1 MTQSERILIVDDES
15 NVRHLL
21 SEVVRKAGYEPFQ
34 AENGLEGIEK
44 CRLLHPAIVFMDL
57 RMPVMEGMEA
67 FAIIREEMPETQV
80 ILLTAFGNVAI
91 AMEAMKKGAFDYLVK
106 PANVAEVRTVIERAL
121 TVRSQKKADLSVSEL
136 ALKLEPDNRIIGCS
150 AVMQNLFKSVGR
162 VAQSNA
168 TVLISGESGSGK
180 EVIAKAIH
188 ENSLRKD
195 KPFVRIDCGSIP
207 EGLVE
212 TELFGHERGAF
223 TGAVAAKTG
232 KLEIASGGTLFIDE
246 VGDLPLALQVKLL
259 RAIQEREFERIGGNE
274 TIRIDVRIIAATN
287 RNLPEMVEQ
296 GRFREDLF
304 YRLNVV
310 PLHVPALRERAEDI
324 PLLMDYFVKKTARAM
339 ACAVPLVTQSAR
351 DILRR
356 YSWPG
361 NVRELANVL
370 ERAVVMSSGVI
381 DVCDVSGIQHLVGKN
396 AAIADNAEQL
406 TIPYS
411 GTMREMQHH
420 LEREIIIRTL
430 KKYGGNRRRTAQALD
445 ISRRSLLYKLG
456 EHGLDE
462 RVNEEQG

>member
-1 MTQSERILIVDDES
+1 MKQTERILIVDDEL

-21 SEVVRKAGYEPFQ
+21 SEVVRKAGYEPHQ
-34 AENGLEGIEK
+34 AENGLEGVEK
-44 CRLLHPAIVFMDL
+44 CRLLKPEVVLMDL

-67 FAIIREEMPETQV
+67 FAIIHDEMPEVQV
-80 ILLTAFGNVAI
+80 VLLTAFGNVGI
-91 AMEAMKKGAFDYLVK
+91 AMEAMKRGAFDYLVK

-121 TVRSQKKADLSVSEL
+121 TVRKQQAESLLNGEVG
-136 ALKLEPDNRIIGCS
+136 LKSEPDNRIVGCS

-195 KPFVRIDCGSIP
+195 QPFVRIDCGSIP
-207 EGLVE
+207 EGLME
-212 TELFGHERGAF
+212 SELFGHEKGAF
-223 TGAVAAKTG
+223 TGAIAAKPG
-232 KLEIASGGTLFIDE
+232 KFEVASGGTLFIDE
-246 VGDLPLALQVKLL
+246 VGDLPLPLQVKLL
-259 RAIQEREFERIGGNE
+259 RAIQEREFERVGGNAVL
-274 TIRIDVRIIAATN
+274 RMDVRIIAATN
-287 RNLPEMVEQ
+287 RNLTEMVEQ

-324 PLLMDYFVKKTARAM
+324 PLLVDHFIKKAARAAGCM
-339 ACAVPLVTQSAR
+339 TPLVTQEAR
-351 DILRR
+351 ELLLR

-370 ERAVVMSSGVI
+370 ERAVVMSNGVI
-381 DVCDVSGIQHLVGKN
+381 DLPDVSGIANPL
-396 AAIADNAEQL
+396 L
-406 TIPYS
+406 TSASRMERTEEIVVPFS
-411 GTMREMQHH
+411 GTLREMTHC

-430 KKYGGNRRRTAQALD
+430 KKHGGNRMRSAQALD
-445 ISRRSLLYKLG
+445 ISRRSLLYKLE
-456 EHGLDE
+456 EHGLGE
-462 RVNEEQG
+462 REEKE

>member
-1 MTQSERILIVDDES
+1 MKQTERILIVDDEL

-21 SEVVRKAGYEPFQ
+21 SEVVRKAGYEPHQ
-34 AENGLEGIEK
+34 AENGLEGVEK
-44 CRLLHPAIVFMDL
+44 CRLLKPEVVLMDL

-67 FAIIREEMPETQV
+67 FAIIHEEMPEVQV
-80 ILLTAFGNVAI
+80 VLLTAFGNVGI
-91 AMEAMKKGAFDYLVK
+91 AMEAMKRGAFDYLVK
-106 PANVAEVRTVIERAL
+106 PANVAEVRTVLERAL
-121 TVRSQKKADLSVSEL
+121 AVRKQQAESLLNGEAG
-136 ALKLEPDNRIIGCS
+136 LKSEPDNRIVGCS

-195 KPFVRIDCGSIP
+195 QPFVRIDCGSIP
-207 EGLVE
+207 EGLME
-212 TELFGHERGAF
+212 SELFGHEKGAF
-223 TGAVAAKTG
+223 TGAIAAKPG
-232 KLEIASGGTLFIDE
+232 KFEVACGGTLFIDE
-246 VGDLPLALQVKLL
+246 VGDLPLPLQVKLL
-259 RAIQEREFERIGGNE
+259 RAIQEREFERVGGNA
-274 TIRIDVRIIAATN
+274 ILRMDVRIIAATN

-324 PLLMDYFVKKTARAM
+324 PLLVDYFIKKAARAAGCM
-339 ACAVPLVTQSAR
+339 TPLLTQEAR
-351 DILRR
+351 ELLLR

-370 ERAVVMSSGVI
+370 ERAVVMSNGVI
-381 DVCDVSGIQHLVGKN
+381 DLPDVSGIANPL
-396 AAIADNAEQL
+396 L
-406 TIPYS
+406 TSTPRVEKSEEIVVPFA
-411 GTMREMQHH
+411 GTLREMTHC

-430 KKYGGNRRRTAQALD
+430 KKHGGNRMRSAQALD
-445 ISRRSLLYKLG
+445 ISRRSLLYKLE
-456 EHGLDE
+456 EHGLGE
-462 RVNEEQG
+462 REEKE

>member
-1 MTQSERILIVDDES
+1 MKQTERILIVDDEL

-21 SEVVRKAGYEPFQ
+21 SEVVRKAGYEPHQ
-34 AENGLEGIEK
+34 AENGLEGVEK
-44 CRLLHPAIVFMDL
+44 CRLLKPEVVLMDL

-67 FAIIREEMPETQV
+67 FAIIHEEMPEVQV
-80 ILLTAFGNVAI
+80 VLLTAFGNVGI
-91 AMEAMKKGAFDYLVK
+91 AMEAMKRGAFDYLVK
-106 PANVAEVRTVIERAL
+106 PANVAEVRTVLERAL
-121 TVRSQKKADLSVSEL
+121 AVRKQQAESLLNGEAG
-136 ALKLEPDNRIIGCS
+136 LKSEPDNRIVGCS

-195 KPFVRIDCGSIP
+195 QPFVRIDCGSIP
-207 EGLVE
+207 EGLME
-212 TELFGHERGAF
+212 SELFGHEKGAF
-223 TGAVAAKTG
+223 TGAIAAKPG
-232 KLEIASGGTLFIDE
+232 KFEVACGGTLFIDE
-246 VGDLPLALQVKLL
+246 VGDLPLPLQVKLL
-259 RAIQEREFERIGGNE
+259 RAIQEREFERVGGNAVL
-274 TIRIDVRIIAATN
+274 RMDVRIIAATN

-324 PLLMDYFVKKTARAM
+324 PLLVDYFIKKAARAAGCM
-339 ACAVPLVTQSAR
+339 TPLLTQEAR
-351 DILRR
+351 ELLLR

-370 ERAVVMSSGVI
+370 ERAVVMSNGVI
-381 DVCDVSGIQHLVGKN
+381 DLPDVSGIANPLLTSTPRVGKSEEIVVPF
-396 AAIADNAEQL
+396 A
-406 TIPYS
+406 
-411 GTMREMQHH
+411 GTLREMTHC

-430 KKYGGNRRRTAQALD
+430 KKHGGNRMRSAQALD
-445 ISRRSLLYKLG
+445 ISRRSLLYKLE
-456 EHGLDE
+456 EHGLGE
-462 RVNEEQG
+462 REEKE

>member
-1 MTQSERILIVDDES
+1 MKQTERILIVDDEL

-21 SEVVRKAGYEPFQ
+21 SEVVRKAGYEPHQ
-34 AENGLEGIEK
+34 AENGLEGVEK
-44 CRLLHPAIVFMDL
+44 CRLLKPEVVLMDL

-67 FAIIREEMPETQV
+67 FAIIHEEMPEVQV
-80 ILLTAFGNVAI
+80 VLLTAFGNVGI
-91 AMEAMKKGAFDYLVK
+91 AMEAMKRGAFDYLVK

-121 TVRSQKKADLSVSEL
+121 AVRKQQAESLLNGEVG
-136 ALKLEPDNRIIGCS
+136 LKSEPDNRIVGCS

-195 KPFVRIDCGSIP
+195 QPFVRIDCGSIP
-207 EGLVE
+207 EGLME
-212 TELFGHERGAF
+212 SELFGHEKGAF
-223 TGAVAAKTG
+223 TGAIAAKPG
-232 KLEIASGGTLFIDE
+232 KFEVACGGTLFIDE
-246 VGDLPLALQVKLL
+246 VGDLPLPLQVKLL
-259 RAIQEREFERIGGNE
+259 RAIQEREFERVGGNAVL
-274 TIRIDVRIIAATN
+274 RMDVRIIAATN

-324 PLLMDYFVKKTARAM
+324 PLLVDYFIKKAARAAGCM
-339 ACAVPLVTQSAR
+339 TPLLTQEAR
-351 DILRR
+351 ELLLR

-370 ERAVVMSSGVI
+370 ERAVVMSNGVI
-381 DVCDVSGIQHLVGKN
+381 DLPDVSGIANPL
-396 AAIADNAEQL
+396 L
-406 TIPYS
+406 TSTPRVEKSEEIVVPFA
-411 GTMREMQHH
+411 GTLREMTHC

-430 KKYGGNRRRTAQALD
+430 KKHGGNRMRSAQALD
-445 ISRRSLLYKLG
+445 ISRRSLLYKLE
-456 EHGLDE
+456 EHGLGE
-462 RVNEEQG
+462 REEKE

>member
-1 MTQSERILIVDDES
+1 MKQTERILIVDDEL

-21 SEVVRKAGYEPFQ
+21 SEVVRKAGYEPHQ
-34 AENGLEGIEK
+34 AENGLEGVEK
-44 CRLLHPAIVFMDL
+44 CRLLKPEVVLMDL

-67 FAIIREEMPETQV
+67 FAIIHEEMPEVQV
-80 ILLTAFGNVAI
+80 VLLTAFGNVGI
-91 AMEAMKKGAFDYLVK
+91 AMEAMKRGAFDYLVK
-106 PANVAEVRTVIERAL
+106 PANVAEVRTVLERAL
-121 TVRSQKKADLSVSEL
+121 AVRKQQAESLLNGEAG
-136 ALKLEPDNRIIGCS
+136 LKSEPDNRIVGCS

-195 KPFVRIDCGSIP
+195 QPFVRIDCGSIP
-207 EGLVE
+207 EGLME
-212 TELFGHERGAF
+212 SELFGHEKGAF
-223 TGAVAAKTG
+223 TGAIAAKPG
-232 KLEIASGGTLFIDE
+232 KFEVACGGTLFIDE
-246 VGDLPLALQVKLL
+246 VGDLPLPLQVKLL
-259 RAIQEREFERIGGNE
+259 RAIQEREFERVGGNAVL
-274 TIRIDVRIIAATN
+274 RMDVRIIAATY

-324 PLLMDYFVKKTARAM
+324 PLLVDYFIKKAARAAGCM
-339 ACAVPLVTQSAR
+339 TPLLTQEAR
-351 DILRR
+351 ELLLR

-370 ERAVVMSSGVI
+370 ERAVVMSNGVI
-381 DVCDVSGIQHLVGKN
+381 DLPDVSGIANPL
-396 AAIADNAEQL
+396 L
-406 TIPYS
+406 TSTPRVEKSEEIVVPFA
-411 GTMREMQHH
+411 GTLREMTHC

-430 KKYGGNRRRTAQALD
+430 KKHGGNRMRSAQALD
-445 ISRRSLLYKLG
+445 ISRRSLLYKLE
-456 EHGLDE
+456 EHGLGE
-462 RVNEEQG
+462 REEKE

>member
-1 MTQSERILIVDDES
+1 MKQTERILIVDDEL

-21 SEVVRKAGYEPFQ
+21 SEVVRKAGYEPHQ
-34 AENGLEGIEK
+34 AENGLEGVEK
-44 CRLLHPAIVFMDL
+44 CRLLKPEVVLMDL

-67 FAIIREEMPETQV
+67 FAIIHEEMPEVQV
-80 ILLTAFGNVAI
+80 VLLTAFGNVGI
-91 AMEAMKKGAFDYLVK
+91 AMEAMKRGAFDYLVK
-106 PANVAEVRTVIERAL
+106 PANVAEVRTVLERAL
-121 TVRSQKKADLSVSEL
+121 AVRKQQAESLLNGEAG
-136 ALKLEPDNRIIGCS
+136 LKSEPDNRIVGCS

-195 KPFVRIDCGSIP
+195 QPFVRIDCGSIP
-207 EGLVE
+207 EGLME
-212 TELFGHERGAF
+212 SELFGHEKGSF
-223 TGAVAAKTG
+223 TGAITAKPG
-232 KLEIASGGTLFIDE
+232 KFEVASGGTLFIDE
-246 VGDLPLALQVKLL
+246 VGDLPLPLQVKLL
-259 RAIQEREFERIGGNE
+259 RAIQEREFERVGGNAVL
-274 TIRIDVRIIAATN
+274 RMDVRIIAATN

-324 PLLMDYFVKKTARAM
+324 PLLVDYFIKKAARVAGCM
-339 ACAVPLVTQSAR
+339 TPLVTQQAR
-351 DILRR
+351 ELLLR

-370 ERAVVMSSGVI
+370 ERAVVMSNGVI
-381 DVCDVSGIQHLVGKN
+381 DLPDVSGIANPL
-396 AAIADNAEQL
+396 L
-406 TIPYS
+406 TSTPRVEKSEEIVVPFA
-411 GTMREMQHH
+411 GTLREMTHC

-430 KKYGGNRRRTAQALD
+430 KKHGGNRMRSAQALD
-445 ISRRSLLYKLG
+445 ISRRSLLYKLE
-456 EHGLDE
+456 EHGLGE
-462 RVNEEQG
+462 REEKE

>member
-1 MTQSERILIVDDES
+1 MKQTERILIVDDEL

-21 SEVVRKAGYEPFQ
+21 SEVVRKAGYEPHQ
-34 AENGLEGIEK
+34 AENGLEGVEK
-44 CRLLHPAIVFMDL
+44 CRLLKPEVVLMDL

-67 FAIIREEMPETQV
+67 FAIIHEEMPEVQV
-80 ILLTAFGNVAI
+80 VLLTAFGNVGI
-91 AMEAMKKGAFDYLVK
+91 AMEAMKRGAFDYLVK
-106 PANVAEVRTVIERAL
+106 PANVAEVRTVLERAL
-121 TVRSQKKADLSVSEL
+121 AVRKQQAESLLNGEAG
-136 ALKLEPDNRIIGCS
+136 LKSEPDNRIVGCS

-195 KPFVRIDCGSIP
+195 QPFVRIDCGSIP
-207 EGLVE
+207 EGLME
-212 TELFGHERGAF
+212 SELFGHEKGAF
-223 TGAVAAKTG
+223 TGAIAAKPG
-232 KLEIASGGTLFIDE
+232 KFEVACGGTLFIDE
-246 VGDLPLALQVKLL
+246 VGDLPLPLQVKLL
-259 RAIQEREFERIGGNE
+259 RAIQEREFERVGGNAVL
-274 TIRIDVRIIAATN
+274 RMDVRIIAATN

-324 PLLMDYFVKKTARAM
+324 PLLVDYFIKKAARAAGCM
-339 ACAVPLVTQSAR
+339 TPLLTQEAR
-351 DILRR
+351 ELLLR

-370 ERAVVMSSGVI
+370 ERAVVMSNGVI
-381 DVCDVSGIQHLVGKN
+381 DLPDVSGIANPL
-396 AAIADNAEQL
+396 L
-406 TIPYS
+406 TSAPRMEKTEEIVVPFG
-411 GTMREMQHH
+411 GTLREMTHC

-430 KKYGGNRRRTAQALD
+430 KKHGGNRMRSAQALD
-445 ISRRSLLYKLG
+445 ISRRSLLYKLE
-456 EHGLDE
+456 EHGLGE
-462 RVNEEQG
+462 REEKE

>member
-1 MTQSERILIVDDES
+1 MKTAERILIVDDEL

-21 SEVVRKAGYEPFQ
+21 SEVVRKEGHEPFQ

-44 CRLLHPAIVFMDL
+44 CRLIRPAVVLMDL

-67 FAIIREEMPETQV
+67 FAIIHEEMPEVQV
-80 ILLTAFGNVAI
+80 VLLTAFGNVGI
-91 AMEAMKKGAFDYLVK
+91 AMEAMKRGAFDYMVK

-121 TVRSQKKADLSVSEL
+121 AVRKQQEERLLADEAS
-136 ALKLEPDNRIIGCS
+136 LKPEPANRIIGCS

-207 EGLVE
+207 EGLME
-212 TELFGHERGAF
+212 SELFGHEKGAF
-223 TGAVAAKTG
+223 TGAIAGKTG
-232 KLEIASGGTLFIDE
+232 KFEIASGGTLFIDE

-259 RAIQEREFERIGGNE
+259 RAIQEREFERVGGTE
-274 TIRIDVRIIAATN
+274 TIRIDVRIIAATH
-287 RNLPEMVEQ
+287 RNLTEMVEQ
-296 GRFREDLF
+296 GRFREDVF

-310 PLHVPALRERAEDI
+310 PLHVPALRERPEDI
-324 PLLMDYFVKKTARAM
+324 LLLVDYFIKKASQETGCM
-339 ACAVPLVTQSAR
+339 VPLITPEAR
-351 DILRR
+351 ELLWR

-370 ERAVVMSSGVI
+370 ERAVVMSNGVI
-381 DVCDVSGIQHLVGKN
+381 DVRDVPGIQNPL
-396 AAIADNAEQL
+396 L
-406 TIPYS
+406 TTEAPTEKSETITVAFS
-411 GTMREMQHH
+411 GTLREMTHC

-430 KKYGGNRRRTAQALD
+430 KRHGGNRVRTAQALD
-445 ISRRSLLYKLG
+445 ISRRSLLYKLE
-456 EHGLDE
+456 EHGLGE
-462 RVNEEQG
+462 REEKE

>member
-1 MTQSERILIVDDES
+1 MKQTERILIADDEL

-21 SEVVRKAGYEPFQ
+21 SEVVRKAGYVPHQ
-34 AENGLEGIEK
+34 AENGLEGVEK
-44 CRLLHPAIVFMDL
+44 CRLLKPEVVLMDL

-67 FAIIREEMPETQV
+67 FAIIHEEMPEVQV
-80 ILLTAFGNVAI
+80 VLLTAFGNVGI
-91 AMEAMKKGAFDYLVK
+91 AMEAMKRGAFDYLVK
-106 PANVAEVRTVIERAL
+106 PANVAEVRTVLERAL
-121 TVRSQKKADLSVSEL
+121 AVRKQQAESLLNGEAG
-136 ALKLEPDNRIIGCS
+136 LKSEPDNRIVGCS

-195 KPFVRIDCGSIP
+195 QPFVRIDCGSIP
-207 EGLVE
+207 EGLME
-212 TELFGHERGAF
+212 SELFGHEKGAF
-223 TGAVAAKTG
+223 TGAIAAKPG
-232 KLEIASGGTLFIDE
+232 KFEVACGGTLFIDE
-246 VGDLPLALQVKLL
+246 VGDLPLPLQVKLL
-259 RAIQEREFERIGGNE
+259 RAIQEREFERVGGNAVL
-274 TIRIDVRIIAATN
+274 RMDVRIIAATN

-324 PLLMDYFVKKTARAM
+324 PLLVDYFIKKAARAAGCM
-339 ACAVPLVTQSAR
+339 TPLLTQEAR
-351 DILRR
+351 ELLLR

-370 ERAVVMSSGVI
+370 ERAVVMSNGVI
-381 DVCDVSGIQHLVGKN
+381 DLPDVSGIANPL
-396 AAIADNAEQL
+396 L
-406 TIPYS
+406 TSTPRVEKSEEIVVPFA
-411 GTMREMQHH
+411 GTLREMTHC

-430 KKYGGNRRRTAQALD
+430 KKHGGNRMRSAQALD
-445 ISRRSLLYKLG
+445 ISRRSLLYKLE
-456 EHGLDE
+456 EHGLGE
-462 RVNEEQG
+462 REEKE

>member
-1 MTQSERILIVDDES
+1 MKQTERILIVDDEL

-21 SEVVRKAGYEPFQ
+21 SEVVRKAGYEPHQ
-34 AENGLEGIEK
+34 AENGLEGVEK
-44 CRLLHPAIVFMDL
+44 CRLLKPEVVLMDL

-67 FAIIREEMPETQV
+67 FAIIHEEMPEVQV
-80 ILLTAFGNVAI
+80 VLLTAFGNVGI
-91 AMEAMKKGAFDYLVK
+91 AMEAMKRGAFDYLVK
-106 PANVAEVRTVIERAL
+106 PANVAEVRTVLERAL
-121 TVRSQKKADLSVSEL
+121 AVRKQQAESLLNGEAG
-136 ALKLEPDNRIIGCS
+136 LKSEPDNRIVGCS

-195 KPFVRIDCGSIP
+195 QPFVRIDCGSIP
-207 EGLVE
+207 EGLME
-212 TELFGHERGAF
+212 SELFGHEKGAF
-223 TGAVAAKTG
+223 TGAIAAKPG
-232 KLEIASGGTLFIDE
+232 KFEVACGGTLFIDE
-246 VGDLPLALQVKLL
+246 VGDLPLPLQVKLL
-259 RAIQEREFERIGGNE
+259 RAIQERVFERVGGNAVL
-274 TIRIDVRIIAATN
+274 RMDVRIIAATN

-324 PLLMDYFVKKTARAM
+324 PLLVDYFIKKAARAAGCM
-339 ACAVPLVTQSAR
+339 TPLLTQEAR
-351 DILRR
+351 ELLLR

-370 ERAVVMSSGVI
+370 ERAVVMSNGVI
-381 DVCDVSGIQHLVGKN
+381 DLPDVSGIANPL
-396 AAIADNAEQL
+396 L
-406 TIPYS
+406 TSTPRVEKSEEIVVPFA
-411 GTMREMQHH
+411 GTLREMTHC

-430 KKYGGNRRRTAQALD
+430 KKHGGNRMRSAQALD
-445 ISRRSLLYKLG
+445 ISRRSLLYKLE
-456 EHGLDE
+456 EHGLGD
-462 RVNEEQG
+462 REEKE

>member
-1 MTQSERILIVDDES
+1 MKQTERILIVDDEL

-21 SEVVRKAGYEPFQ
+21 SEVVRKAGYEPHQ
-34 AENGLEGIEK
+34 AENGLEGVEK
-44 CRLLHPAIVFMDL
+44 CRLLKPEVVLMDL

-67 FAIIREEMPETQV
+67 FAIIHEEMPEVQV
-80 ILLTAFGNVAI
+80 VLLTAFGNVGI
-91 AMEAMKKGAFDYLVK
+91 AMEAMKRGAFDYLVK
-106 PANVAEVRTVIERAL
+106 PANVAEVRTVLERAL
-121 TVRSQKKADLSVSEL
+121 AVRKQQAESLLNGEAG
-136 ALKLEPDNRIIGCS
+136 LKSEPDNRIVGCS

-195 KPFVRIDCGSIP
+195 QPFVRIDCGSIP
-207 EGLVE
+207 EGLME
-212 TELFGHERGAF
+212 SELFGHEKGAF
-223 TGAVAAKTG
+223 TGAIAAKPG
-232 KLEIASGGTLFIDE
+232 KFEVACGGTLFIDE
-246 VGDLPLALQVKLL
+246 VGDLPLPLQVKLL
-259 RAIQEREFERIGGNE
+259 RAIQEREFERVGGNAVL
-274 TIRIDVRIIAATN
+274 RMDVRIIAATN

-324 PLLMDYFVKKTARAM
+324 PLLVDYFIKKAARAAGCM
-339 ACAVPLVTQSAR
+339 TPLLTQEAR
-351 DILRR
+351 ELLLR

-370 ERAVVMSSGVI
+370 ERAVVMSNGVI
-381 DVCDVSGIQHLVGKN
+381 DLPDVSGIANPL
-396 AAIADNAEQL
+396 L
-406 TIPYS
+406 TSTPRVEKSEEIVVPFA
-411 GTMREMQHH
+411 GTLREMTHC

-430 KKYGGNRRRTAQALD
+430 KKHGGNRMRSAQALD
-445 ISRRSLLYKLG
+445 ISRRSLLYKLE
-456 EHGLDE
+456 EHGLGD
-462 RVNEEQG
+462 REEKE

>member
-1 MTQSERILIVDDES
+1 MKQTERILIVDDEL

-21 SEVVRKAGYEPFQ
+21 SEVVRKAGYEPHQ
-34 AENGLEGIEK
+34 AENGLEGVEK
-44 CRLLHPAIVFMDL
+44 CRLLKPEVVLMDL

-67 FAIIREEMPETQV
+67 FAIIHEEMPEVQV
-80 ILLTAFGNVAI
+80 VLLTAFGNVGI
-91 AMEAMKKGAFDYLVK
+91 AMEAMKRGAFDYLVK
-106 PANVAEVRTVIERAL
+106 PANVAEVRTVLERAL
-121 TVRSQKKADLSVSEL
+121 AVRKQQAESLLNGEAG
-136 ALKLEPDNRIIGCS
+136 LKSEPDNRIVGCS

-195 KPFVRIDCGSIP
+195 QPFVRIDCGSIP
-207 EGLVE
+207 EGLME
-212 TELFGHERGAF
+212 SELFGHEKGAF
-223 TGAVAAKTG
+223 TGAIAAKPG
-232 KLEIASGGTLFIDE
+232 KFEVACGGTLFIDE
-246 VGDLPLALQVKLL
+246 VGDLPLPLQVKLL
-259 RAIQEREFERIGGNE
+259 RAIQEREFERVGGNAVL
-274 TIRIDVRIIAATN
+274 RMDVRIIAATN

-324 PLLMDYFVKKTARAM
+324 PLLVDYFIKKAARAAGCM
-339 ACAVPLVTQSAR
+339 TPLLTQQAR
-351 DILRR
+351 ELLLR

-370 ERAVVMSSGVI
+370 ERAVVMSNGVI
-381 DVCDVSGIQHLVGKN
+381 DLPDVSGIANPL
-396 AAIADNAEQL
+396 L
-406 TIPYS
+406 TSTPRVEKSEEIVVPFA
-411 GTMREMQHH
+411 GTLREMTHC

-430 KKYGGNRRRTAQALD
+430 KKHGGNRMRSAQALD
-445 ISRRSLLYKLG
+445 ISRRSLLYKLE
-456 EHGLDE
+456 EHGLGE
-462 RVNEEQG
+462 REEKE

>member
-1 MTQSERILIVDDES
+1 MKQTERILIVDDEL

-21 SEVVRKAGYEPFQ
+21 SEVVRKAGYEPNQ
-34 AENGLEGIEK
+34 AENGLEGVEK
-44 CRLLHPAIVFMDL
+44 CRLLKPEVVLMDL

-67 FAIIREEMPETQV
+67 FAIIHEEMPEVQV
-80 ILLTAFGNVAI
+80 VLLTAFGNVGI
-91 AMEAMKKGAFDYLVK
+91 AMEAMKRGAFDYLVK
-106 PANVAEVRTVIERAL
+106 PANVAEVRTVLERAL
-121 TVRSQKKADLSVSEL
+121 AVRKQQAESLLNGEAG
-136 ALKLEPDNRIIGCS
+136 LKSEPDNRIVGCS

-195 KPFVRIDCGSIP
+195 QPFVRIDCGSIP
-207 EGLVE
+207 EGLME
-212 TELFGHERGAF
+212 SELFGHEKGAF
-223 TGAVAAKTG
+223 TGAIAAKPG
-232 KLEIASGGTLFIDE
+232 KFEVACGGTLFIDE
-246 VGDLPLALQVKLL
+246 VGDLPLPLQVKLL
-259 RAIQEREFERIGGNE
+259 RAIQEREFERVGGNAVL
-274 TIRIDVRIIAATN
+274 RMDVRIIAATN

-324 PLLMDYFVKKTARAM
+324 PLLVDYFIKKAARAAGCM
-339 ACAVPLVTQSAR
+339 TPLLTQEAR
-351 DILRR
+351 ELLLR

-370 ERAVVMSSGVI
+370 ERAVVMSNGVI
-381 DVCDVSGIQHLVGKN
+381 DLPDVSGIANPL
-396 AAIADNAEQL
+396 L
-406 TIPYS
+406 TSTPRVEKSEEIVVPFA
-411 GTMREMQHH
+411 GTLREMTHC

-430 KKYGGNRRRTAQALD
+430 KKHGGNRMRSAQALD
-445 ISRRSLLYKLG
+445 ISRRSLLYKLE
-456 EHGLDE
+456 EHGLGE
-462 RVNEEQG
+462 REEKE

>member
-1 MTQSERILIVDDES
+1 MKQTERILIVDDEL

-21 SEVVRKAGYEPFQ
+21 SEVVRKAGYEPHQ
-34 AENGLEGIEK
+34 AENGLEGVEK
-44 CRLLHPAIVFMDL
+44 CRLLKPEVVLMDL

-67 FAIIREEMPETQV
+67 FAIIHEEMPEVQV
-80 ILLTAFGNVAI
+80 VLLTAFGNVGI
-91 AMEAMKKGAFDYLVK
+91 AMEAMKRGAFDYLVK
-106 PANVAEVRTVIERAL
+106 PANVAEVRTVLERAL
-121 TVRSQKKADLSVSEL
+121 AVRKQQAESLLNGEAG
-136 ALKLEPDNRIIGCS
+136 LKSEPDNRIVGCS

-195 KPFVRIDCGSIP
+195 QPFVRIDCGSIP
-207 EGLVE
+207 EGLME
-212 TELFGHERGAF
+212 SELFGHEKGSF
-223 TGAVAAKTG
+223 TGAIAAKPG
-232 KLEIASGGTLFIDE
+232 KFEVASGGTLFIDE
-246 VGDLPLALQVKLL
+246 VGDLPLPLQVKLL
-259 RAIQEREFERIGGNE
+259 RAIQEREFERVGGNAVL
-274 TIRIDVRIIAATN
+274 RMDVRIIAATN

-324 PLLMDYFVKKTARAM
+324 PLLVDYFIKKAARAAGCM
-339 ACAVPLVTQSAR
+339 TPLVTQQAR
-351 DILRR
+351 ELLLR

-370 ERAVVMSSGVI
+370 ERAVVMSNGVI
-381 DVCDVSGIQHLVGKN
+381 DLPDVSGIANPLLTSAPRIDG
-396 AAIADNAEQL
+396 AEP
-406 TIPYS
+406 IVVPFA
-411 GTMREMQHH
+411 GTLREMTHC

-430 KKYGGNRRRTAQALD
+430 KKHGGNRMRSAQALD
-445 ISRRSLLYKLG
+445 ISRRSLLYKLE
-456 EHGLDE
+456 EHGLGE
-462 RVNEEQG
+462 REEKE

>member
-1 MTQSERILIVDDES
+1 MKQTERILIVDDEL

-21 SEVVRKAGYEPFQ
+21 SEVVRKAGYEPHQ
-34 AENGLEGIEK
+34 AENGLEGVEK
-44 CRLLHPAIVFMDL
+44 CRLLKPEVVLMDL

-67 FAIIREEMPETQV
+67 FAIIHEEMPEVQV
-80 ILLTAFGNVAI
+80 VLLTAFGNVGI
-91 AMEAMKKGAFDYLVK
+91 AMEAMKRGAFDYLVK
-106 PANVAEVRTVIERAL
+106 PANVAEVRTVLERAL
-121 TVRSQKKADLSVSEL
+121 AVRKQQAESLLNGEAG
-136 ALKLEPDNRIIGCS
+136 LKSEPDNRIVGCS

-195 KPFVRIDCGSIP
+195 QPFVRIDCGSIP
-207 EGLVE
+207 EGLME
-212 TELFGHERGAF
+212 SELFGHEKGAF
-223 TGAVAAKTG
+223 TGAIAAKPG
-232 KLEIASGGTLFIDE
+232 KFEVACGGTLFIDE
-246 VGDLPLALQVKLL
+246 VGDLPLPLQVKLL
-259 RAIQEREFERIGGNE
+259 RAIQEREFERVGGNAVL
-274 TIRIDVRIIAATN
+274 RMDVRIIAATN

-324 PLLMDYFVKKTARAM
+324 PLLVDYFIKKAARAAGCM
-339 ACAVPLVTQSAR
+339 TPLLTQEAR
-351 DILRR
+351 ELLLR

-370 ERAVVMSSGVI
+370 ERAVVMSNGVI
-381 DVCDVSGIQHLVGKN
+381 DLPDVSGIANPL
-396 AAIADNAEQL
+396 L
-406 TIPYS
+406 TSTPRVEKSEEIVVPFA
-411 GTMREMQHH
+411 GTLREMTHC

-430 KKYGGNRRRTAQALD
+430 KKHGGNRMRSAQALD
-445 ISRRSLLYKLG
+445 ISRRSLLYKLE
-456 EHGLDE
+456 EHGLGE
-462 RVNEEQG
+462 REEKE

>member
-1 MTQSERILIVDDES
+1 LKKTERILIVDDEL

-21 SEVVRKAGYEPFQ
+21 SEVVRKAGYDPHQ
-34 AENGLEGIEK
+34 AENGLEGVEK
-44 CRLLHPAIVFMDL
+44 CRLLKPEVVLMDL

-67 FAIIREEMPETQV
+67 FAIIHEEMPEVQV
-80 ILLTAFGNVAI
+80 VLLTAFGNVGI
-91 AMEAMKKGAFDYLVK
+91 AMEAMKRGAFDYLVK

-121 TVRSQKKADLSVSEL
+121 AVSKQQAESL
-136 ALKLEPDNRIIGCS
+136 LNGESGLKSEPDNRIVGCS

-195 KPFVRIDCGSIP
+195 QPFVRIDCGSIP
-207 EGLVE
+207 EGLME
-212 TELFGHERGAF
+212 SELFGHEKGAF
-223 TGAVAAKTG
+223 TGAIAAKPG
-232 KLEIASGGTLFIDE
+232 KFEVASGGTLFIDE
-246 VGDLPLALQVKLL
+246 VGDLPLPLQVKLL
-259 RAIQEREFERIGGNE
+259 RAIQEREFERVGGNAVL
-274 TIRIDVRIIAATN
+274 RMDVRIIAATN

-324 PLLMDYFVKKTARAM
+324 PLLVDYFIKKAARAAGCM
-339 ACAVPLVTQSAR
+339 TPLVTQQAR
-351 DILRR
+351 DLLLR

-370 ERAVVMSSGVI
+370 ERAVVMSNGVI
-381 DVCDVSGIQHLVGKN
+381 DLPDVSGIANPLLTSTSR
-396 AAIADNAEQL
+396 AEKSEE
-406 TIPYS
+406 IVVPFA
-411 GTMREMQHH
+411 GTLREMTHC

-430 KKYGGNRRRTAQALD
+430 KKHGGNRMRSAQALD
-445 ISRRSLLYKLG
+445 ISRRSLLYKLE
-456 EHGLDE
+456 EHGLSE
-462 RVNEEQG
+462 REEKE

>member
-1 MTQSERILIVDDES
+1 MKTAERILIVDDEL

-21 SEVVRKAGYEPFQ
+21 SEVVRKEGHEPFQ

-44 CRLLHPAIVFMDL
+44 CRLIRPAVVLMDL

-67 FAIIREEMPETQV
+67 FAIIHEEMPEVQV
-80 ILLTAFGNVAI
+80 VLLTAFGNVGI
-91 AMEAMKKGAFDYLVK
+91 AMEAMKRGAFDYMVK

-121 TVRSQKKADLSVSEL
+121 AVRKQQEERLLADEAS
-136 ALKLEPDNRIIGCS
+136 LKPEPANRIIGCS

-207 EGLVE
+207 EGLME
-212 TELFGHERGAF
+212 SELFGHEKGAF
-223 TGAVAAKTG
+223 TGAIAGKTG
-232 KLEIASGGTLFIDE
+232 KFEIASGGTLFIDE

-259 RAIQEREFERIGGNE
+259 RAIQEREFERVGGTE
-274 TIRIDVRIIAATN
+274 TIRIDVPIIAATH
-287 RNLPEMVEQ
+287 RNLTEMVEQ

-310 PLHVPALRERAEDI
+310 PLHVPALRERPETSCCWLI
-324 PLLMDYFVKKTARAM
+324 ILLKKASQETGCM
-339 ACAVPLVTQSAR
+339 VPLITPEAR
-351 DILRR
+351 ELLWR

-370 ERAVVMSSGVI
+370 ERAVRHVEWR
-381 DVCDVSGIQHLVGKN
+381 H
-396 AAIADNAEQL
+396 
-406 TIPYS
+406 
-411 GTMREMQHH
+411 
-420 LEREIIIRTL
+420 
-430 KKYGGNRRRTAQALD
+430 
-445 ISRRSLLYKLG
+445 
-456 EHGLDE
+456 
-462 RVNEEQG
+462 

>member
-1 MTQSERILIVDDES
+1 MKQTERILIDDDEL

-21 SEVVRKAGYEPFQ
+21 SEVVRKAGYEPHQ
-34 AENGLEGIEK
+34 AENGLEGVEK
-44 CRLLHPAIVFMDL
+44 CRLLKPEVVLMDL

-67 FAIIREEMPETQV
+67 FAIIHEEMPEVQV
-80 ILLTAFGNVAI
+80 VLLTAFGNVGI
-91 AMEAMKKGAFDYLVK
+91 AMEAMKRGAFDYLVK
-106 PANVAEVRTVIERAL
+106 PANVAEVRTVLERAL
-121 TVRSQKKADLSVSEL
+121 AVRKQQAESLLNGEAG
-136 ALKLEPDNRIIGCS
+136 LKSEPDNRIVGCS

-195 KPFVRIDCGSIP
+195 QPFVRIDCGSIP
-207 EGLVE
+207 EGLME
-212 TELFGHERGAF
+212 SELFGHEKGAF
-223 TGAVAAKTG
+223 TGAIAAKPG
-232 KLEIASGGTLFIDE
+232 KFEVACGGTLFIDE
-246 VGDLPLALQVKLL
+246 VGDLPLPLQVKLL
-259 RAIQEREFERIGGNE
+259 RAIQEREFERVGGNAVL
-274 TIRIDVRIIAATN
+274 RMDVRIIAATN

-324 PLLMDYFVKKTARAM
+324 PLLVDYFIKKAARAAGCM
-339 ACAVPLVTQSAR
+339 TPLLTQEAR
-351 DILRR
+351 ELLLR

-370 ERAVVMSSGVI
+370 ERAVVMSNGVI
-381 DVCDVSGIQHLVGKN
+381 DLPDVSGIANPL
-396 AAIADNAEQL
+396 L
-406 TIPYS
+406 TSTPRVEKSEEIVVPFA
-411 GTMREMQHH
+411 GTLREMTHC

-430 KKYGGNRRRTAQALD
+430 KKHGGNRMRSAQALD
-445 ISRRSLLYKLG
+445 ISRRSLLYKLE
-456 EHGLDE
+456 EHGLGE
-462 RVNEEQG
+462 REEKE

>member
-1 MTQSERILIVDDES
+1 MKQTERILIVDDEL

-21 SEVVRKAGYEPFQ
+21 SEVVRKSGYEPHQ
-34 AENGLEGIEK
+34 AENGLEGVEK
-44 CRLLHPAIVFMDL
+44 CRLLKPEVVLMDL

-67 FAIIREEMPETQV
+67 FAIIHEEMPEVQV
-80 ILLTAFGNVAI
+80 VLLTAFGNVGI
-91 AMEAMKKGAFDYLVK
+91 AMEAMKRGAFDYLVK

-121 TVRSQKKADLSVSEL
+121 AVRKQQAESLLNGEVG
-136 ALKLEPDNRIIGCS
+136 LKSEPDNRIVGCS

-195 KPFVRIDCGSIP
+195 QPFVRIDCGSIP
-207 EGLVE
+207 EGLME
-212 TELFGHERGAF
+212 SELFGHEKGSF
-223 TGAVAAKTG
+223 TGAIAAKPG
-232 KLEIASGGTLFIDE
+232 KFEVASGGTLFVDE
-246 VGDLPLALQVKLL
+246 VGDLPLPLQVKLL
-259 RAIQEREFERIGGNE
+259 RAIQEREFERVGGNAVL
-274 TIRIDVRIIAATN
+274 RMDVRIIAATN

-296 GRFREDLF
+296 GSFREDLF

-324 PLLMDYFVKKTARAM
+324 PLLVDYFIKKAARNAGCM
-339 ACAVPLVTQSAR
+339 TPLVTQQAR
-351 DILRR
+351 DLLLR

-370 ERAVVMSSGVI
+370 ERAVVMSNGVI
-381 DVCDVSGIQHLVGKN
+381 DLPDVSGIANPL
-396 AAIADNAEQL
+396 L
-406 TIPYS
+406 TSTSRMERTEEIVVPFA
-411 GTMREMQHH
+411 GTLREMTHC

-430 KKYGGNRRRTAQALD
+430 KKHGGNRMRSAQALD
-445 ISRRSLLYKLG
+445 ISRRSLLYKLE
-456 EHGLDE
+456 EHGLGD
-462 RVNEEQG
+462 REEKE

>member
-1 MTQSERILIVDDES
+1 MKQTERILIVDDEL

-21 SEVVRKAGYEPFQ
+21 SEVVRKAGYEPHQ
-34 AENGLEGIEK
+34 AENGLEGVEK
-44 CRLLHPAIVFMDL
+44 CRLLKPEVALMDL

-67 FAIIREEMPETQV
+67 FAIIHEEMPEVQV
-80 ILLTAFGNVAI
+80 VLLTAFGNVGI
-91 AMEAMKKGAFDYLVK
+91 AMEAMKRGAFDYLVK
-106 PANVAEVRTVIERAL
+106 PANVAEVRTVLERAL
-121 TVRSQKKADLSVSEL
+121 AVRKQQAESLLNGEAG
-136 ALKLEPDNRIIGCS
+136 LKSEPDNRIVGCS

-195 KPFVRIDCGSIP
+195 QPFVRIDCGSIP
-207 EGLVE
+207 EGLME
-212 TELFGHERGAF
+212 SELFGHEKGAF
-223 TGAVAAKTG
+223 TGAIAAKPG
-232 KLEIASGGTLFIDE
+232 KFEVACGGTLFIDE
-246 VGDLPLALQVKLL
+246 VGDLPLPLQVKLL
-259 RAIQEREFERIGGNE
+259 RAIQEREFERVGGNAVL
-274 TIRIDVRIIAATN
+274 RMDVRIIAATN

-324 PLLMDYFVKKTARAM
+324 PLLVDYFIKKAARAAGCM
-339 ACAVPLVTQSAR
+339 TPLLTQEAR
-351 DILRR
+351 ELLLR

-370 ERAVVMSSGVI
+370 ERAVVMSNGVI
-381 DVCDVSGIQHLVGKN
+381 DLPDVSGIANPL
-396 AAIADNAEQL
+396 L
-406 TIPYS
+406 TSTPRVEKSEEIVVPFA
-411 GTMREMQHH
+411 GTLREMTHC

-430 KKYGGNRRRTAQALD
+430 KKHGGNRMRSAQALD
-445 ISRRSLLYKLG
+445 ISRRSLLYKLE
-456 EHGLDE
+456 EHGLGE
-462 RVNEEQG
+462 REEKE

>member
-1 MTQSERILIVDDES
+1 MKQTERILIVDDEL

-21 SEVVRKAGYEPFQ
+21 SEVVRKAGYEPHQ
-34 AENGLEGIEK
+34 AENGLEGVEK
-44 CRLLHPAIVFMDL
+44 CRLLKPEVVLMDL

-67 FAIIREEMPETQV
+67 FAIIHEEMPEVQV
-80 ILLTAFGNVAI
+80 VLLTAFGNVGI
-91 AMEAMKKGAFDYLVK
+91 AMEAMKRGAFDYLVK

-121 TVRSQKKADLSVSEL
+121 AVRKQQAESLLNGEAG
-136 ALKLEPDNRIIGCS
+136 LKSEPDNRIVGCS

-195 KPFVRIDCGSIP
+195 QPFVRIDCGSIP
-207 EGLVE
+207 EGLME
-212 TELFGHERGAF
+212 SELFGHEKGAF
-223 TGAVAAKTG
+223 TGAIAAKPG
-232 KLEIASGGTLFIDE
+232 KFEVASGGTLFIDE
-246 VGDLPLALQVKLL
+246 VGDLPLPLQVKLL
-259 RAIQEREFERIGGNE
+259 RAIQEREFERVGGNAVL
-274 TIRIDVRIIAATN
+274 RMDVRIIAATN
-287 RNLPEMVEQ
+287 RNLTEMVEQ

-324 PLLMDYFVKKTARAM
+324 PLLVDYFIKKAARAAGCM
-339 ACAVPLVTQSAR
+339 TPLVTQEAR
-351 DILRR
+351 ELLLR

-370 ERAVVMSSGVI
+370 ERAVVMSNGVI
-381 DVCDVSGIQHLVGKN
+381 DLPDVSGIANPL
-396 AAIADNAEQL
+396 L
-406 TIPYS
+406 TSTPRVEKSEEIVVPFA
-411 GTMREMQHH
+411 GTLREMTHC

-430 KKYGGNRRRTAQALD
+430 KKHGGNRMRSAQALD
-445 ISRRSLLYKLG
+445 ISRRSLLYKLE
-456 EHGLDE
+456 EHGLGE
-462 RVNEEQG
+462 REEKE

>member
-1 MTQSERILIVDDES
+1 MKQTERILIVDDEL

-21 SEVVRKAGYEPFQ
+21 SEVVRKAGYEPHQ
-34 AENGLEGIEK
+34 AENGLEGVEK
-44 CRLLHPAIVFMDL
+44 CRLLKPEVVLMDL

-67 FAIIREEMPETQV
+67 FAIIHDEMPEVQV
-80 ILLTAFGNVAI
+80 VLLTAFGNVGI
-91 AMEAMKKGAFDYLVK
+91 AMEAMKRGAFDYLVK
-106 PANVAEVRTVIERAL
+106 PANVAEVRTVLERAL
-121 TVRSQKKADLSVSEL
+121 AVRKQQAESLLNGEAG
-136 ALKLEPDNRIIGCS
+136 LKSEPDNRIVGCS

-195 KPFVRIDCGSIP
+195 QPFVRIDCGSIP
-207 EGLVE
+207 EGLME
-212 TELFGHERGAF
+212 SELFGHEKGAF
-223 TGAVAAKTG
+223 TGAIAAKPG
-232 KLEIASGGTLFIDE
+232 KFEVACGGTLFIDE
-246 VGDLPLALQVKLL
+246 VGDLPLPLQVKLL
-259 RAIQEREFERIGGNE
+259 RAIQEREFERVGGNAVL
-274 TIRIDVRIIAATN
+274 RMDVRIIAATN

-324 PLLMDYFVKKTARAM
+324 PLLVDYFIKKAARAAGCM
-339 ACAVPLVTQSAR
+339 TPLLTQEAR
-351 DILRR
+351 ELLLR

-370 ERAVVMSSGVI
+370 ERAVVMSNGVI
-381 DVCDVSGIQHLVGKN
+381 DLPDVSGIANPLLTSTPR
-396 AAIADNAEQL
+396 AEKSEE
-406 TIPYS
+406 IVVPFA
-411 GTMREMQHH
+411 GTLREMTHC

-430 KKYGGNRRRTAQALD
+430 KKHGGNRMRSAQALD
-445 ISRRSLLYKLG
+445 ISRRSLLYKLE
-456 EHGLDE
+456 EHGLGE
-462 RVNEEQG
+462 REEKE

>member
-1 MTQSERILIVDDES
+1 MKQKERILIVDDEL

-21 SEVVRKAGYEPFQ
+21 SEVVRKAGYEPHQ
-34 AENGLEGIEK
+34 AENGLEGVEK
-44 CRLLHPAIVFMDL
+44 CRLLKPEVVLMDL

-67 FAIIREEMPETQV
+67 FAIIHEEMPEVQV
-80 ILLTAFGNVAI
+80 VLLTAFGNVGI
-91 AMEAMKKGAFDYLVK
+91 AMEAMKRGAFDYLVK
-106 PANVAEVRTVIERAL
+106 PANVAEVRTVLERAL
-121 TVRSQKKADLSVSEL
+121 AVRKQQAESLLNGEAG
-136 ALKLEPDNRIIGCS
+136 LKSEPDNRIVGCS

-195 KPFVRIDCGSIP
+195 QPFVRIDCGSIP
-207 EGLVE
+207 EGLME
-212 TELFGHERGAF
+212 SELFGHEKGAF
-223 TGAVAAKTG
+223 TGAIAAKPG
-232 KLEIASGGTLFIDE
+232 KFEVACGGTLFIDE
-246 VGDLPLALQVKLL
+246 VGDLPLPLQVKLL
-259 RAIQEREFERIGGNE
+259 RAIQEREFERVGGNAVL
-274 TIRIDVRIIAATN
+274 RMDVRIIAATN

-324 PLLMDYFVKKTARAM
+324 PLLVDYFIKKAARAAGCM
-339 ACAVPLVTQSAR
+339 TPLLTQEAR
-351 DILRR
+351 ELLLR

-370 ERAVVMSSGVI
+370 ERAVVMSNGVI
-381 DVCDVSGIQHLVGKN
+381 DLPDVSGIANPL
-396 AAIADNAEQL
+396 L
-406 TIPYS
+406 TSTPRVEKSEEIVVPFA
-411 GTMREMQHH
+411 GTLREMTHC

-430 KKYGGNRRRTAQALD
+430 KKHGGNRMRSAQALD
-445 ISRRSLLYKLG
+445 ISRRSLLYKLE
-456 EHGLDE
+456 EHGLGE
-462 RVNEEQG
+462 REEKE

>member
-1 MTQSERILIVDDES
+1 MKQTERILIVDDEL

-21 SEVVRKAGYEPFQ
+21 SEVVRKAGYEPHQ
-34 AENGLEGIEK
+34 AENGLEGVEK
-44 CRLLHPAIVFMDL
+44 CRLLKPEVVLMDL

-67 FAIIREEMPETQV
+67 FAIIHEEMPEVQV
-80 ILLTAFGNVAI
+80 VLLTAFGNVGI
-91 AMEAMKKGAFDYLVK
+91 AMEAMKRGAFDYLVK
-106 PANVAEVRTVIERAL
+106 PANVAEVRTVLERAL
-121 TVRSQKKADLSVSEL
+121 AVRKQQAESLLNGEAG
-136 ALKLEPDNRIIGCS
+136 LKSEPDNRIVGCS

-195 KPFVRIDCGSIP
+195 QPFVRIDCGSIP
-207 EGLVE
+207 EGLME
-212 TELFGHERGAF
+212 SELFGHEKGAF
-223 TGAVAAKTG
+223 TGAIAAKPG
-232 KLEIASGGTLFIDE
+232 KFEVACGGTLFIDE
-246 VGDLPLALQVKLL
+246 VGDLPLPLQVKLL
-259 RAIQEREFERIGGNE
+259 RAIQEREFERVGGNAVL
-274 TIRIDVRIIAATN
+274 RMDVRIIAATN

-324 PLLMDYFVKKTARAM
+324 PLLVDYFIKKAARAAGCM
-339 ACAVPLVTQSAR
+339 TPLLTQEAR
-351 DILRR
+351 ELLLR

-370 ERAVVMSSGVI
+370 ERAVVMSNGVI
-381 DVCDVSGIQHLVGKN
+381 DLPDVSGIANPL
-396 AAIADNAEQL
+396 L
-406 TIPYS
+406 TSTPRVEKSEEIVVPFA
-411 GTMREMQHH
+411 GTVREMTHC

-430 KKYGGNRRRTAQALD
+430 KKHGGNRMRSAQALD
-445 ISRRSLLYKLG
+445 ISRRSLLYKLE
-456 EHGLDE
+456 EHGLGE
-462 RVNEEQG
+462 REEKE

>member
-1 MTQSERILIVDDES
+1 MKQTERILIVDDEL

-21 SEVVRKAGYEPFQ
+21 SEVVRKAGYEPHQ
-34 AENGLEGIEK
+34 AENGLEGVEI
-44 CRLLHPAIVFMDL
+44 CRLLKPEVVLMDL

-67 FAIIREEMPETQV
+67 FAIIHEEMPEVQV
-80 ILLTAFGNVAI
+80 VLLTAFGNVGI
-91 AMEAMKKGAFDYLVK
+91 AMEAMKRGAFDYLVK
-106 PANVAEVRTVIERAL
+106 PANVAEVRTVLERAL
-121 TVRSQKKADLSVSEL
+121 AVRKQQAESLLNGEAG
-136 ALKLEPDNRIIGCS
+136 LKSEPDNRIVGCS

-195 KPFVRIDCGSIP
+195 QPFVRIDCGSIP
-207 EGLVE
+207 EGLME
-212 TELFGHERGAF
+212 SELFGHEKGAF
-223 TGAVAAKTG
+223 TGAIAAKPG
-232 KLEIASGGTLFIDE
+232 KFEVACGGTLFIDE
-246 VGDLPLALQVKLL
+246 VGDLPLPLQVKLL
-259 RAIQEREFERIGGNE
+259 RAIQEREFERVGGNAVL
-274 TIRIDVRIIAATN
+274 RMDVRIIAATN

-324 PLLMDYFVKKTARAM
+324 PLLVDYFIKKAARAAGCM
-339 ACAVPLVTQSAR
+339 TPLLTQEAR
-351 DILRR
+351 ELLLR

-370 ERAVVMSSGVI
+370 ERAVVMSNGVI
-381 DVCDVSGIQHLVGKN
+381 DLPDVSGIANPL
-396 AAIADNAEQL
+396 L
-406 TIPYS
+406 TSTPRVEKSEEIVVPFA
-411 GTMREMQHH
+411 GTLREMTHC

-430 KKYGGNRRRTAQALD
+430 KKHGGNRMRSAQALD
-445 ISRRSLLYKLG
+445 ISRRSLLYKLE
-456 EHGLDE
+456 EHGLGE
-462 RVNEEQG
+462 REEKE

>member
-1 MTQSERILIVDDES
+1 MKQTERILIVDDEL

-21 SEVVRKAGYEPFQ
+21 SEVVRKAGYEPHQ
-34 AENGLEGIEK
+34 AENGLEGVEK
-44 CRLLHPAIVFMDL
+44 CRLLKPEVVLMDL

-67 FAIIREEMPETQV
+67 FAIIHEEMPEVQV
-80 ILLTAFGNVAI
+80 VLLTAFGNVGI
-91 AMEAMKKGAFDYLVK
+91 AMEAMKRGAFDYLVK

-121 TVRSQKKADLSVSEL
+121 AVRKQQAESLLNGEVG
-136 ALKLEPDNRIIGCS
+136 LKSEPDNRIVGCS

-195 KPFVRIDCGSIP
+195 QPFVRIDCGSIP
-207 EGLVE
+207 EGLME
-212 TELFGHERGAF
+212 SELFGHEKGAF
-223 TGAVAAKTG
+223 TGAIAAKPG
-232 KLEIASGGTLFIDE
+232 KFEVASGGTLFIDE
-246 VGDLPLALQVKLL
+246 VGDLPLPLQVKLL
-259 RAIQEREFERIGGNE
+259 RAIQEREFERVGGNAVL
-274 TIRIDVRIIAATN
+274 RMDVRIIAATN
-287 RNLPEMVEQ
+287 RNLPELVEQ

-324 PLLMDYFVKKTARAM
+324 PLLVDYFIKKAARAAGCM
-339 ACAVPLVTQSAR
+339 TPLLTQEAR
-351 DILRR
+351 ELLLR

-370 ERAVVMSSGVI
+370 ERAVVMSNGVI
-381 DVCDVSGIQHLVGKN
+381 DLPDVSGIANPLLTSTPR
-396 AAIADNAEQL
+396 AEKSEE
-406 TIPYS
+406 IVVPFA
-411 GTMREMQHH
+411 GTLREMTHC

-430 KKYGGNRRRTAQALD
+430 KKHGGNRMRSAQALD
-445 ISRRSLLYKLG
+445 ISRRSLLYKLE
-456 EHGLDE
+456 EHGLGE
-462 RVNEEQG
+462 REEKE

>member
-1 MTQSERILIVDDES
+1 MKQVERILIVDDEL

-34 AENGLEGIEK
+34 AENGLEGVEK
-44 CRLLHPAIVFMDL
+44 CRQIDPAVVLMDL

-67 FAIIREEMPETQV
+67 FEIIHQEMPEVQV
-80 ILLTAFGNVAI
+80 VLLTAFGNVGI
-91 AMEAMKKGAFDYLVK
+91 AMEAMKKGVFDYLVK
-106 PANVAEVRTVIERAL
+106 PANVAEVRTVLERAL
-121 TVRSQKKADLSVSEL
+121 AVRKQQEERLLAGEDSVTP
-136 ALKLEPDNRIIGCS
+136 PDNLIIGCS

-195 KPFVRIDCGSIP
+195 QPFIRIDCGSIP
-207 EGLVE
+207 EGLME
-212 TELFGHERGAF
+212 SELFGPEKGAF
-223 TGAVAAKTG
+223 TGAIATKPG
-232 KLEIASGGTLFIDE
+232 KFEIASGGTLFIDE
-246 VGDLPLALQVKLL
+246 VGELPLALQVKLL
-259 RAIQEREFERIGGNE
+259 RAIQEREFERVGGNV
-274 TIRIDVRIIAATN
+274 TMRMDVRIIAATN

-324 PLLMDYFVKKTARAM
+324 PLLVDYIIKKTAQAAGCM
-339 ACAVPLVTQSAR
+339 VPLITQEAK
-351 DILRR
+351 DLLLR
-356 YSWPG
+356 YAWPG

-370 ERAVVMSSGVI
+370 ERAVVMSNGVI
-381 DVCDVSGIQHLVGKN
+381 DLGDVSGIQNPLLSHPAKLEKME
-396 AAIADNAEQL
+396 AI
-406 TIPYS
+406 TVPFT
-411 GTMREMQHH
+411 GTLREMAHC

-430 KKYGGNRRRTAQALD
+430 KKYGGNRMRSAQALD
-445 ISRRSLLYKLG
+445 ISRRSLLYKLE
-456 EHGLDE
+456 EHGLGE
-462 RVNEEQG
+462 RAEKE

>member
-1 MTQSERILIVDDES
+1 MKQTERILIVDDEL

-21 SEVVRKAGYEPFQ
+21 SEVVRKAGYEPHQ
-34 AENGLEGIEK
+34 AENGLEGVEK
-44 CRLLHPAIVFMDL
+44 CRLLKPEVVLMDL

-67 FAIIREEMPETQV
+67 FAIIHEEMPEVQV
-80 ILLTAFGNVAI
+80 VLLTAFGNVGI
-91 AMEAMKKGAFDYLVK
+91 AMEAMKRGAFDYLVK
-106 PANVAEVRTVIERAL
+106 PANVAEVRTVLERAL
-121 TVRSQKKADLSVSEL
+121 AVRKQL
-136 ALKLEPDNRIIGCS
+136 AESLLNGEAGLKSEPDNRIVGCS

-195 KPFVRIDCGSIP
+195 QPFVRIDCGSIP
-207 EGLVE
+207 EGLME
-212 TELFGHERGAF
+212 SELFGHEKGAF
-223 TGAVAAKTG
+223 TGAIAAKPG
-232 KLEIASGGTLFIDE
+232 KFEVACGGTLFIDE
-246 VGDLPLALQVKLL
+246 VGDLPLPLQVKLL
-259 RAIQEREFERIGGNE
+259 RAIQEREFERVGGNAVL
-274 TIRIDVRIIAATN
+274 RMDVRIIAATN

-324 PLLMDYFVKKTARAM
+324 PLLVDYFIKKAARAAGCM
-339 ACAVPLVTQSAR
+339 TPLLTQEAR
-351 DILRR
+351 ELLLR

-370 ERAVVMSSGVI
+370 ERAVVMSNGVI
-381 DVCDVSGIQHLVGKN
+381 DLPDVSGIANPL
-396 AAIADNAEQL
+396 L
-406 TIPYS
+406 TSTPRVEKSEEIVVPFA
-411 GTMREMQHH
+411 GTLREMTHC

-430 KKYGGNRRRTAQALD
+430 KKHGGNRMRSAQALD
-445 ISRRSLLYKLG
+445 ISRRSLLYKLE
-456 EHGLDE
+456 EHGLGE
-462 RVNEEQG
+462 REEKE